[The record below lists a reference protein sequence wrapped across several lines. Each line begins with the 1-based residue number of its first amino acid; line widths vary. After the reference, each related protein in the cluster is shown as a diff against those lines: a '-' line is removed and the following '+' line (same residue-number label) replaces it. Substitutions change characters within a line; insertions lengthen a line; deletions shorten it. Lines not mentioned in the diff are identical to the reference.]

1 MRLKGAQIFFECLK
15 KEGVEVI
22 FGFPGGSVL
31 DIYHEL
37 PKSGIRHILVRHEQ
51 GAAHMADGYAR
62 ASGRVG
68 VCLVTSGP
76 GATNTV
82 TGIAT
87 ANMDSIP
94 MVVFTGQVP
103 TAMIG
108 DDAFQEVDI
117 IGITRP
123 CTKHSYLVK
132 DVNDLAPTIKEA
144 FYLARKGRPGPVVV
158 DLPKDMIQ
166 SETEFRYPRGEPA
179 IPGYRPTY
187 EVNMGQVKKAY
198 ESIKH
203 SKRPVIYAG
212 GGVIHS
218 RAAEELLRFAELLQ
232 IPVTNTLMGLGS
244 FPAVVPS
251 LAGKT
256 RTHSL
261 SVMNLIRTHGTFPGP
276 GGKIVLHPLWLG
288 MLGMHGTYRAN
299 MAVSNSD
306 LLIAIGARFD
316 DRVTGKVAGFAPD
329 AKKIQIDI
337 DPTSMGKTVPVD
349 TRIVGDCRD
358 ALQKLIQLAETDPIK
373 GLDGV
378 RAPWLEQTRK
388 WEEAH
393 PLSYRQGGNLIKPQF
408 VIEKIYE
415 VCNGDAIIT
424 TEVGQNQMWAAQFF
438 HFTRPRTFL
447 TSGGLGTMGY
457 GLPAAIGAQ
466 AAFPDRLVVD
476 IAGDGS
482 IQMNIQE
489 LITAVCND
497 LPVKVA
503 ILRNQYLG
511 MVRQW
516 QELFYARNYSGT
528 CLDGGRTPDFVKL
541 AEAYGAV
548 GLRATKRDEVEAVI
562 REAFAVRRPVLM
574 DFVVDPEEGVYPIVP
589 PGKTLSQMELR
600 DHDKRS
606 EKRSREQFPGG
617 SACITPWEAN
627 ADKK

>member
-132 DVNDLAPTIKEA
+132 NVNDLAPTIKEA

-166 SETEFRYPRGEPA
+166 SETEFRYPRGEA
-179 IPGYRPTY
+179 SIPGYRPTY

-198 ESIKH
+198 ESIRH
-203 SKRPVIYAG
+203 ARRPVIYAG
-212 GGVIHS
+212 GGIIHS
-218 RAAEELLRFAELLQ
+218 RAAAELVRFAELMQ
-232 IPVTNTLMGLGS
+232 IPVTNTLMGLGT
-244 FPAVVPS
+244 FPAVVPTA
-251 LAGKT
+251 AGKT
-256 RTHSL
+256 SSHPL
-261 SVMNLIRTHGTFPGP
+261 SIMNLIKTHGTFADLT
-276 GGKIVLHPLWLG
+276 GKTVFHPLWLG

-316 DRVTGKVAGFAPD
+316 DRVTGKVTGFAPE

-358 ALQKLIQLAETDPIK
+358 ALQKLIQLAESDPVK
-373 GLDGV
+373 GLDGL
-378 RAPWLEQTRK
+378 RAPWLEQIRQ
-388 WEEAH
+388 WEQDH
-393 PLSYRQGGNLIKPQF
+393 PLSYQQTGKLIKPQF

-415 VCNGDAIIT
+415 VCQGDAIIT

-438 HFTRPRTFL
+438 HFARPRTFL

-528 CLDGGRTPDFVKL
+528 CLDAGRSPDFVKL

-548 GLRATKRDEVEAVI
+548 GLRATKREQVEEVI

-589 PGKTLSQMELR
+589 PGKTLCQMELG
-600 DHDKRS
+600 DQDKRS
-606 EKRSREQFPGG
+606 EPEADSSFP
-617 SACITPWEAN
+617 EALP
-627 ADKK
+627 A

>member
-1 MRLKGAQIFFECLK
+1 MKLKGAQIFFESLK
-15 KEGVEVI
+15 REHVEVI

-31 DIYHEL
+31 DIYHEMRCY
-37 PKSGIRHILVRHEQ
+37 GIRHILVRHEQ

-62 ASGRVG
+62 ATGRVG

-82 TGIAT
+82 TGVAT
-87 ANMDSIP
+87 AYMDSIP

-132 DVNDLAPTIKEA
+132 DVNDLAQTIKEA

-166 SETEFRYPRGEPA
+166 SYTEFRYPRGEPI

-198 ESIKH
+198 ESIKQAV
-203 SKRPVIYAG
+203 RPVIYAG

-218 RAAEELLRFAELLQ
+218 RASEELHRLAELLQ

-244 FPAVVPS
+244 FPAVVPGPS
-251 LAGKT
+251 GRK
-256 RTHSL
+256 RT
-261 SVMNLIRTHGTFPGP
+261 
-276 GGKIVLHPLWLG
+276 HPLWLG

-299 MAVSNSD
+299 MAVSHTD

-316 DRVTGKVAGFAPD
+316 DRVTGKVAGFAPM
-329 AKKIQIDI
+329 ARKIQIDI
-337 DPTSMGKTVPVD
+337 DPTSMGKTVLVD
-349 TRIVGDCRD
+349 TRIVGDCKD
-358 ALQKLIQLAETDPIK
+358 ALQKLIQLAKSDPIQ
-373 GLDGV
+373 GLEGA
-378 RAPWLEQTRK
+378 RSRWLEQIRK

-393 PLSYRQGGNLIKPQF
+393 PMTYDQEGDLIKPQF

-415 VCNGDAIIT
+415 ISKGDAIIT

-466 AAFPDRLVVD
+466 VAFPDRLVVD

-482 IQMNIQE
+482 IQMNMQE

-516 QELFYARNYSGT
+516 QELFYSCNYAGT
-528 CLDGGRTPDFVKL
+528 CLDGGSSPDFVKL
-541 AEAYGAV
+541 AEAHGAV
-548 GLRATKRDEVEAVI
+548 GLRATKPEEVEAVI
-562 REAFAVRRPVLM
+562 REAFAIRKPVLM
-574 DFVVDPEEGVYPIVP
+574 DFLVDPEEGVFPIVP

-600 DHDKRS
+600 AKRERPGAGKGLS
-606 EKRSREQFPGG
+606 EALPS
-617 SACITPWEAN
+617 
-627 ADKK
+627 